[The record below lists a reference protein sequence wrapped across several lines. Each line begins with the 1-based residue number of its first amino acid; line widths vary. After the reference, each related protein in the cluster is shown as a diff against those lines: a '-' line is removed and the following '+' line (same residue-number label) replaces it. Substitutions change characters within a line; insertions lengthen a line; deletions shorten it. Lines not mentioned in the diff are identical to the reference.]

1 MHVRGRRNKRD
12 MFIRDVTRSGRWFP
26 ERVAFWS
33 IRSSVVGRWFCVTGA
48 AHRMT
53 WHHFFVAGWR
63 KSHRIS
69 SFLMSS
75 TSTIEDVSQNCF
87 VFDVIKF
94 KSWGSL
100 AELVRFW
107 RCQLRK
113 WRNSRRIV
121 SFSSL
126 QITLHYATLLQ
137 LQLQYKYK
145 YKCKYKY
152 KYNTTLHHTT
162 LHYTTLITLQY
173 ATTTTTTTTTTATTI
188 ATTLRYTK
196 LRYTNYT
203 TLHCTTLHYT
213 TPHHNTLHYTTTRP
227 LHYNYITFNYAT
239 LITLQLQLP
248 LQLQLHYFTLHY
260 NYNYTRLHYTILHY
274 HTL

>member
-152 KYNTTLHHTT
+152 KYKYNTTLHHTT

-203 TLHCTTLHYT
+203 TLHCTTLHDT
-213 TPHHNTLHYTTTRP
+213 TPQHTTLHYYTTTTLQ
-227 LHYNYITFNYAT
+227 LHYIQLRYTNYTTTTTTAT
-239 LITLQLQLP
+239 TTAALLHTTLQLQL
-248 LQLQLHYFTLHY
+248 H
-260 NYNYTRLHYTILHY
+260 
-274 HTL
+274 